1 MLFDPRSGKDYD
13 RDEDHLALM
22 MELIG
27 RMPKRIAT
35 NGKYCRDFF
44 TRNGELRHIRSLKF
58 WPLRDV
64 LVEKYGFHAGD
75 AAAMSDFL
83 MPMLDFSPEH
93 RATAGE
99 MLTHPWLA
107 EVSGGEGRGGR
118 RQGRGGGGGGGGG
131 EDGKTGE
138 RWWRR
143 RRRPRRGRVRGA
155 QTRGPNSLR
164 LIPRYTR
171 SLTSH

>member
-1 MLFDPRSGKDYD
+1 M
-13 RDEDHLALM
+13 
-22 MELIG
+22 
-27 RMPKRIAT
+27 
-35 NGKYCRDFF
+35 
-44 TRNGELRHIRSLKF
+44 
-58 WPLRDV
+58 
-64 LVEKYGFHAGD
+64 VEKYGFHAGD

-107 EVSGGEGRGGR
+107 EVSGGEGRGEQAAKAEAGVKEAA
-118 RQGRGGGGGGGGG
+118 GG
-131 EDGKTGE
+131 ERTGG
-138 RWWRR
+138 RR

>member
-1 MLFDPRSGKDYD
+1 M
-13 RDEDHLALM
+13 
-22 MELIG
+22 
-27 RMPKRIAT
+27 
-35 NGKYCRDFF
+35 
-44 TRNGELRHIRSLKF
+44 
-58 WPLRDV
+58 
-64 LVEKYGFHAGD
+64 VEKYGFHAGD

-107 EVSGGEGRGGR
+107 EVSGGEGRGVQAAKAEAGVEAAAGGD
-118 RQGRGGGGGGGGG
+118 RQVRGGG
-131 EDGKTGE
+131 
-138 RWWRR
+138 RR
-143 RRRPRRGRVRGA
+143 RRCPRRGRVRGA